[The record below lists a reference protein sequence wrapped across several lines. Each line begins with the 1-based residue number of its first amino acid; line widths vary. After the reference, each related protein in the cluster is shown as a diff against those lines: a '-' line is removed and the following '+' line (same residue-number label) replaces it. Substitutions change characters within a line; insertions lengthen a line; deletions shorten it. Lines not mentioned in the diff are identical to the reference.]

1 MTGGRLGRLVGLL
14 SLGWASC
21 IETPDPCAGYPLA
34 CIAVTV
40 DSGPRDT
47 YQLLVTVLGF
57 SSTTPLTPRQRP
69 REPLAYP
76 LRFAVR
82 FAEFDRR
89 HRGEVTL
96 DVRAL
101 DADNEVRGQARATV
115 AIDNMEK
122 HHLRLTL
129 GAPFD
134 MALPPDQAPFP
145 DLAEGPDL
153 ADLAEG
159 PAGD

>member
-1 MTGGRLGRLVGLL
+1 MTRRWLSWAVGLL
-14 SLGWASC
+14 PLAWAGC
-21 IETPDPCAGYPLA
+21 IVTPDPCAGYPLA

-40 DSGPRDT
+40 ESGPRDT

-69 REPLAYP
+69 TEPLVYP

-82 FAEFDRR
+82 FSEFDHR
-89 HRGEVTL
+89 HRGQVTL

-129 GAPFD
+129 GTPFD
-134 MALPPDQAPFP
+134 MALPLDQASPP
-145 DLAEGPDL
+145 DLQEPPDGTDL
-153 ADLAEG
+153 AQG